1 MMTAAPR
8 RAELCCECPGGYAL
22 HDAGHDR
29 LPREALPRRSS
40 RPQRAVHCLTTH
52 TCMGCPDDEHQRT
65 WAEFEQAPRRAAS
78 DWEAAA

>member
-8 RAELCCECPGGYAL
+8 RRYAL
-22 HDAGHDR
+22 ATASILDLLDDELGID
-29 LPREALPRRSS
+29 LDTILPRRS

-65 WAEFEQAPRRAAS
+65 WAEFEQAPRRAEDAPC
-78 DWEAAA
+78 AA